1 MDPMLGVFTGTYPLA
16 TPSNPTNSSFA
27 GILAYHLHESNPRS
41 RPEPGHR
48 LQELVAWQWN
58 QSKEA
63 RRLREESM
71 AARYGAQEEAE
82 LERLRRELTGAVEKQ

>member
-1 MDPMLGVFTGTYPLA
+1 MSTRYLLGRYMDPMLGVFT
-16 TPSNPTNSSFA
+16 

-48 LQELVAWQWN
+48 LNELVAWQWN

-63 RRLREESM
+63 RRAKEESLSRRFG
-71 AARYGAQEEAE
+71 AAEEAE
-82 LERLRRELTGAVEKQ
+82 LERLRRELTGVTVGEK